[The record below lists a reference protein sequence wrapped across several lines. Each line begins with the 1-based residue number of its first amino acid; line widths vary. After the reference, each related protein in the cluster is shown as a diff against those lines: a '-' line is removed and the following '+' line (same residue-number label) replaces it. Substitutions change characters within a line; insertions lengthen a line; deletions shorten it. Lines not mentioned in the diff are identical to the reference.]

1 MTSRPADH
9 LITTARAH
17 ATAGAWG
24 AVRALLSEHAA
35 DTRAHSELVTM
46 LAEAH
51 LRARHPRDAGA
62 WLGEMLPLLE
72 RRGDR
77 AELRRAINLL
87 GAAHFE
93 LGELA
98 DAEAAFG
105 RALELGRLEG
115 DDLLVA
121 RATNNLA
128 LIADIRA
135 QREEALALLQLAV
148 PAYQRLGHARGLAE
162 TYHNMAIAYRHL
174 GQLERADEHERRAIE
189 FATEAGSARLAAMAR
204 VGRAEVS
211 LRRGDAPLAW
221 ASARFAAREFAAIPD
236 PVMEADALRLCA
248 VAATLEG
255 RHADARALAVRALEL
270 ARAHGNALIEAEALR
285 ARAEISVHEGDRAAA
300 LADAE
305 AAMEIL
311 TRMNASEARRELA
324 QMIAELRAR

>member
-1 MTSRPADH
+1 MTPRPADH
-9 LITTARAH
+9 LIATARAH
-17 ATAGAWG
+17 ASAGAWG
-24 AVRALLSEHAA
+24 TVRALLSEHAA
-35 DTRAHSELVTM
+35 DARMHPELTTM

-62 WLGEMLPLLE
+62 WLGETLPLLE
-72 RRGDR
+72 RGGDR
-77 AELRRAINLL
+77 AELRRALNLL

-93 LGELA
+93 LGELV

-105 RALELGRLEG
+105 RALELGRVEG

-189 FATEAGSARLAAMAR
+189 FATEAGSVRLAAMAR

-211 LRRGDAPLAW
+211 LRRGDAPLAG
-221 ASARFAAREFAAIPD
+221 AAARFAAREFAAIPD

-255 RHADARALAVRALEL
+255 RHGEGRTLADRALEL

-285 ARAEISVHEGDRAAA
+285 ARAEISVHEGQLDAA
-300 LADAE
+300 LEDAE
-305 AAMEIL
+305 AAMAIL
-311 TRMNASEARRELA
+311 VRMDAGEAREDLA
-324 QMIAELRAR
+324 RLIAELRTR